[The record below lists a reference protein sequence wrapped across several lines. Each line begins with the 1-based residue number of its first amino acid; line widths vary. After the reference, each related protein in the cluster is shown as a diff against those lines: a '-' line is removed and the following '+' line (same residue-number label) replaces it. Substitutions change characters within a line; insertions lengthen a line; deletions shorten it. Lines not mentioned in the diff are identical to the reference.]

1 MAANNAYEETFI
13 RDCWYVAAL
22 ADDVDRNL
30 QRRVLLEEPVVLYRN
45 LAGEAVAL
53 YDACSHRKFPLSMGK
68 LVGDVVQCGYHGWE
82 YDCAGKCVNIP
93 TSEKI
98 PANTDLKSY
107 PVTERYGLI
116 WIWMGEK
123 AKADPNLIPDCSHL
137 RSVANGKIDMQ
148 CHYQL
153 MVENLLDLSHVTFV
167 HSSYQGHTHLASV
180 LPKTETQGKVVVMT
194 RSMTGA
200 ETPPL
205 WHKVMGLPLG
215 APMDHNQRLEFH
227 APGSAFVKQS
237 VYPSGERHRS
247 YGFSTNHFLTPSTP
261 KSTQYIWLIS
271 LDWPNVDPEIL
282 ETFRKGVVAIIEQD
296 RIAVEGQQVNLDLL
310 RNKPFDPPQRSVPFD
325 RTALASR
332 QVIRRMASPEPQGVQ
347 AAE

>member
-1 MAANNAYEETFI
+1 
-13 RDCWYVAAL
+13 
-22 ADDVDRNL
+22 
-30 QRRVLLEEPVVLYRN
+30 
-45 LAGEAVAL
+45 
-53 YDACSHRKFPLSMGK
+53 
-68 LVGDVVQCGYHGWE
+68 
-82 YDCAGKCVNIP
+82 
-93 TSEKI
+93 
-98 PANTDLKSY
+98 
-107 PVTERYGLI
+107 
-116 WIWMGEK
+116 
-123 AKADPNLIPDCSHL
+123 
-137 RSVANGKIDMQ
+137 
-148 CHYQL
+148 
-153 MVENLLDLSHVTFV
+153 
-167 HSSYQGHTHLASV
+167 
-180 LPKTETQGKVVVMT
+180 
-194 RSMTGA
+194 
-200 ETPPL
+200 
-205 WHKVMGLPLG
+205 
-215 APMDHNQRLEFH
+215 
-227 APGSAFVKQS
+227 VKQS